1 MVKEMRFGKEIQ
13 LPVDPEEKNSH
24 LYKFRTIESP
34 VKVFYKFIY
43 QGKYPP
49 VKPVQRGRK
58 IKKVEEVSDDD
69 DDDDEYVEE
78 VVEVHYSPSKKN
90 KNSILLIFQRVFHQ
104 LDIEI

>member
-69 DDDDEYVEE
+69 DDDEYVEE